1 MISHCDVRTRVSTK
15 IMKRDWL
22 GIVLIVSEIVIILT
36 ALAMV
41 YAAFH
46 AY

>member
-1 MISHCDVRTRVSTK
+1 
-15 IMKRDWL
+15 MKRDWL

-36 ALAMV
+36 AVAMV

-46 AY
+46 SY